1 MPPFFYKII
10 TIMKNTYL
18 PFVIMSIVTSATVAQ
33 ETMDDRNQ
41 IKDSISISKK
51 SIEKS
56 GLTQEQIIN
65 LDEQTRILLAD
76 FQSTSKEYES
86 LKLYNDQVQ
95 KIINSQLSEIE
106 NIILKIG
113 ELDQTNQR
121 IVPLMLKMIDGLE
134 NFILLDL
141 PFLMTERAERVIN
154 LKTTM
159 DRGDI
164 STSEKFRLITEAYKT
179 ELEYGRTIEAYRD
192 NIIIDDVETSADF
205 LRIGRIALTYLTVD
219 GSKGGY
225 WDTSSSSWEESTSS
239 IKRSTADALKIA
251 TKQAPPA
258 LIKIPVYREENE

>member
-1 MPPFFYKII
+1 
-10 TIMKNTYL
+10 MKNL
-18 PFVIMSIVTSATVAQ
+18 NINFVVTILFFTLISSAQ
-33 ETMDDRNQ
+33 EVIEDKNE
-41 IKDSISISKK
+41 IKESLTISTQ
-51 SIEKS
+51 SIENS
-56 GLTQEQIIN
+56 GLTQDQIID
-65 LDEQTRILLAD
+65 LDEQTRILLAE

-95 KIINSQLSEIE
+95 KIINSQLEEIE
-106 NIILKIG
+106 SIILKID

-141 PFLMTERAERVIN
+141 PFLMNERTDRVSN
-154 LKTTM
+154 LKSTM

-192 NIIIDDVETSADF
+192 NILIDDVETSADF

-225 WDTSSSSWEESTSS
+225 WDTNSSSWEKSTSS
-239 IKRSTADALKIA
+239 IKRSTADALKVA

-258 LIKIPVYREENE
+258 LIKIPVYRDSNE

>member
-1 MPPFFYKII
+1 MKNLNINFVI
-10 TIMKNTYL
+10 TILFFTL
-18 PFVIMSIVTSATVAQ
+18 ISSAQ
-33 ETMDDRNQ
+33 EVIEDKNE
-41 IKDSISISKK
+41 IKESLTISTK
-51 SIEKS
+51 SIENS
-56 GLTQEQIIN
+56 GLTQDQIID
-65 LDEQTRILLAD
+65 LDEQTRILLAE

-95 KIINSQLSEIE
+95 KIINSQLEEIE
-106 NIILKIG
+106 SIILKID

-141 PFLMTERAERVIN
+141 PFLMNERTERVNN
-154 LKTTM
+154 LKSTM

-192 NIIIDDVETSADF
+192 NIFIDDVETSADF

-225 WDTSSSSWEESTSS
+225 WDTNSSSWEKSTSS
-239 IKRSTADALKIA
+239 IKRSTADALKVA

-258 LIKIPVYREENE
+258 LIKIPVYRDSNE

>member
-1 MPPFFYKII
+1 
-10 TIMKNTYL
+10 MKNL
-18 PFVIMSIVTSATVAQ
+18 NINFVITVLFFTLISSAQ
-33 ETMDDRNQ
+33 EVIEDKNE
-41 IKDSISISKK
+41 IKESLTISTK
-51 SIEKS
+51 SIENS
-56 GLTQEQIIN
+56 GLTQDQIID
-65 LDEQTRILLAD
+65 LDEQTRILLAE

-95 KIINSQLSEIE
+95 KIINSQLEEIE
-106 NIILKIG
+106 SIILKID

-141 PFLMTERAERVIN
+141 PFLMNERTERVNN
-154 LKTTM
+154 LKSTM

-192 NIIIDDVETSADF
+192 NIFIDDVETSADF

-225 WDTSSSSWEESTSS
+225 WDTNSSSWEKSTSS
-239 IKRSTADALKIA
+239 IKRSTADALKVA

-258 LIKIPVYREENE
+258 LIKIPVYRDSNE

>member
-1 MPPFFYKII
+1 MKNLNINFVI
-10 TIMKNTYL
+10 TILFFTL
-18 PFVIMSIVTSATVAQ
+18 ISSAQ
-33 ETMDDRNQ
+33 EVIEDKNE
-41 IKDSISISKK
+41 IKESLTISTQ
-51 SIEKS
+51 SIENS
-56 GLTQEQIIN
+56 GLTQDQIID
-65 LDEQTRILLAD
+65 LDEQTRILLAE

-95 KIINSQLSEIE
+95 KIINSQLEEIE
-106 NIILKIG
+106 SIILKID

-141 PFLMTERAERVIN
+141 PFLMNERTERVSN
-154 LKTTM
+154 LKSTM

-192 NIIIDDVETSADF
+192 NILIDDVETSADF

-225 WDTSSSSWEESTSS
+225 WDTNSSSWEKSTSS
-239 IKRSTADALKIA
+239 IKRSTADALKVA

-258 LIKIPVYREENE
+258 LIKIPVYRDSNE